1 MARSL
6 NSEQLSKGDPQTGD
20 VTVCQI
26 RVRYNHGTN
35 VTGISYER
43 KRWKNV
49 PRASAAAKLTR
60 ICAPPNLDAIIYNGI
75 TINIQ
80 RI

>member
-6 NSEQLSKGDPQTGD
+6 NSEQLSKGDPQTGN

-43 KRWKNV
+43 KRWNK
-49 PRASAAAKLTR
+49 RAAR
-60 ICAPPNLDAIIYNGI
+60 FG
-75 TINIQ
+75 
-80 RI
+80 